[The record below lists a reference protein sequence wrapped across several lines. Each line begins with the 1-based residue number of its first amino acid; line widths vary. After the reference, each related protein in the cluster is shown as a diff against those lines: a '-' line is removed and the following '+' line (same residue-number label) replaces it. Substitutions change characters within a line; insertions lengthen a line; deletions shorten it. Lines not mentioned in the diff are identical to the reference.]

1 MTTYKS
7 QTLLSFFILI
17 LLALSGCATQP
28 VDDADSMSLN
38 NARYGHAAVND
49 GDKIYVIAGSN
60 KTGFLSD
67 IEVIDPKTKEIRV
80 LANKVIP
87 RRYFSAVWDGYHSIY
102 IIGGVSLQNNQHRYE
117 RRVEIFNTQTNEV
130 TFGKEIP
137 VSTRINTAILLDNKI
152 FVLGGAIP
160 KNNKLTATALVGMLD
175 IKQNEWIRAA
185 DMPTAKTTRAIAKD
199 GLIYV
204 IGGYDRSSS
213 LNVFER
219 FNPKTNQWTS
229 LPPLPINISAHSVD
243 LVNNKLLLFGD
254 YSNLS
259 STYAY
264 DFDTEKWQKLEI
276 NYKAS
281 RHNAATTLGDITY
294 VIGGNTGGSGPF
306 LDYIQ
311 QFKL

>member
-7 QTLLSFFILI
+7 HTLLSIFILV

-28 VDDADSMSLN
+28 NDSADSIALN

-60 KTGFLSD
+60 KNGFLSD
-67 IEVIDPKTKEIRV
+67 IEIIDPKTQEIQV
-80 LANKVIP
+80 LVNKVIP
-87 RRYFSAVWDGYHSIY
+87 RRYFSAVWDGKHSIY
-102 IIGGVSLQNNQHRYE
+102 IIGGISRQNNKHRYE

-137 VSTRINTAILLDNKI
+137 VSTRINTAVLLDNKI
-152 FVLGGAIP
+152 FVLGGAHP
-160 KNNKLTATALVGMLD
+160 KNNKLSATALVGMLD
-175 IKQNEWIRAA
+175 IKQNKWIRAA
-185 DMPTAKTTRAIAKD
+185 DMPTAKTTRAIVKD

-219 FNPKTNQWTS
+219 FNPKSNKWHS
-229 LPPLPINISAHSVD
+229 LPPLPVNISAHSVSLMNNTL
-243 LVNNKLLLFGD
+243 LVFGD
-254 YSNLS
+254 YTNLS

-264 DFDTEKWQKLEI
+264 DFDTEQWQELNI

-281 RHNAATTLGDITY
+281 RHNAATTLGDVTY